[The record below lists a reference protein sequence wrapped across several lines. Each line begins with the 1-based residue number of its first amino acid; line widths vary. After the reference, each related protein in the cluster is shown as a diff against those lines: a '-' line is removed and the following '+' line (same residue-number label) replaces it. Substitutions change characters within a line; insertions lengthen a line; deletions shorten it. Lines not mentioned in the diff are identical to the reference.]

1 MFLSKVKILLL
12 LGTVAMSRFLLILRV
27 LLIRLINRG
36 VYLPLTSVIE
46 RGVGFNCKIG
56 GRGKITAGEHLH
68 VARGA
73 MLYSYGGQ
81 ITIGSNV
88 YVGHST
94 ILYGHGGLVIGN
106 NVLVG
111 PNVVVIPSSHQF
123 VSKKLPI
130 RLQGERRLGIE
141 IAEDVWIGANVVI
154 QDGCKLGKGC
164 IVGSGSVLRADV
176 PPYEIWAGVPAKK
189 IAER

>member
-1 MFLSKVKILLL
+1 
-12 LGTVAMSRFLLILRV
+12 MSRFLFILRV
-27 LLIRLINRG
+27 VLIRIFNKG
-36 VYLPLTSVIE
+36 VYLPLSSVIE
-46 RGVGFNCKIG
+46 PGVGINCKIG
-56 GRGKITAGEHLH
+56 GRGKITAGKHLH
-68 VARGA
+68 IARGA

-81 ITIGSNV
+81 IAIGSNV

-106 NVLVG
+106 DVLIG

-123 VSKKLPI
+123 ALKELPI
-130 RLQGERRLGIE
+130 RLQGEHRIGID
-141 IAEDVWIGANVVI
+141 IADDVWIGANVII

-189 IAER
+189 VAER